1 MFRFLESEVDFR
13 GRHFQFIPFGAG
25 RRICPG
31 MQFALAT
38 IELALANLV
47 RMFDWELP
55 NGMMPWELDMSD
67 TPGLVKSRRVGLR
80 LVARPFEWD
89 KQESNGA
96 FSTRCKQRCSKS
108 RVSECSLQG
117 IYALCCIV
125 RALALC

>member
-55 NGMMPWELDMSD
+55 DGMVPGELDMSD
-67 TPGLVKSRRVGLR
+67 APGLVTSRRVRLR

-89 KQESNGA
+89 KQE
-96 FSTRCKQRCSKS
+96 
-108 RVSECSLQG
+108 
-117 IYALCCIV
+117 
-125 RALALC
+125 